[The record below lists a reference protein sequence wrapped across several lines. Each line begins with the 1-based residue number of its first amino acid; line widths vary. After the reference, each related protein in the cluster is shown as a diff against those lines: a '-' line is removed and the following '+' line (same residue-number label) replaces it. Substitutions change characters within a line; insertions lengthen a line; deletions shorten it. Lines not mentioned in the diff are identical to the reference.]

1 MIIMNKPYSE
11 SCDQN
16 KEPILAVIL
25 PVFSSLSS
33 VLEIGSGTGQHAIYF
48 AENMPHL
55 KWYTS
60 DCRSYLAGINM
71 WLDDAGL
78 PNVLPPFELNVT
90 ESSWP
95 KLDVDAVFTANSIHI
110 MSQQDVLNFMSGVGN
125 LLAEQGELMIY
136 GPFNYNGQYTSSSN
150 ESFDQWLKSRDPLSG
165 IKHFEDMVALANKN
179 RMQLVADHAMPANN
193 RILHFKKV

>member
-1 MIIMNKPYSE
+1 MNKPYSE

-48 AENMPHL
+48 AGNMPHL
-55 KWYTS
+55 KWHTS

-179 RMQLVADHAMPANN
+179 RMQLVVDHAMPANN